1 MDMTNTLVHQV
12 EIVAPSID
20 ALKEVLDVSGELSEG
35 IETALAEGATLTV
48 SDLSKSSG
56 FDATTIILTGFVS
69 IAVSTTSAVLTE
81 WLKAKLLKKKD
92 DTAAHKG
99 ITIFIDGKKIE
110 ISEGG

>member
-1 MDMTNTLVHQV
+1 MTNTLVHKV

-35 IETALAEGATLTV
+35 IEAALAEGATLTV
-48 SDLSKSSG
+48 SEVSKSSG

-69 IAVSTTSAVLTE
+69 VAVSTTSAVLTE

-92 DTAAHKG
+92 DKAAHKG
-99 ITIFIDGKKIE
+99 ITILIDGKKIE
-110 ISEGG
+110 ISEGGS

>member
-1 MDMTNTLVHQV
+1 MAEHLMHEI

-20 ALKEVLDVSGELSEG
+20 ALKEVLDVSGELREG
-35 IETALAEGATLTV
+35 IETALAEGATLRV
-48 SDLSKSSG
+48 SEVSKSSG

-92 DTAAHKG
+92 DKAVHKG
-99 ITIFIDGKKIE
+99 ITILIDGKKIE
-110 ISEGG
+110 ISEGSS